1 VHEKS
6 NPQRAGELA
15 SDPGMRGRRSAR
27 GTGGPVRLRVDTP
40 FPGGTVTFVFTDIEG
55 STRLLRRIGDRYAGV
70 LERHRELLRG
80 AVATQGGV
88 EVDSEGDGLFF
99 AFAGAKSAVAACIAG
114 QRALLTEPWPSDV
127 TVRVRMG
134 LHTGEAIPVK
144 GRYVALA
151 VHQAARVASAAH
163 GGQVL
168 VSDATAAAVTEALP
182 ASSSM
187 QQLGMYRLKDFD
199 TPLMLFQVCHP
210 DLPRD
215 FAPPRVS
222 PAEVRNLPASLS
234 SFIGREREI
243 AEVEELLVTDRLVT
257 LTGAGGCGK
266 TRLALEVAAC
276 KLDLFADGVWF
287 VDLAPLSDRQLVGQ
301 TVAHAL
307 GAREEPGRPVF
318 DTLEGFVAHRE
329 LLIVVDN
336 CEHLIHACAVL
347 VEHLLRAGSGV
358 RVLATSREVLG
369 LPGERVWRVPSLSLA
384 DQGASPDVVMS
395 SESARLFLE
404 RARAVRADLVVSDE
418 DVADLAEIVSRL
430 DGIPLA
436 LELAAA
442 RVGMLSLAQ
451 IATRL
456 DGRFGL
462 LNRGPRTALPRQ
474 QTLAGAIDWSYGLL
488 SDLERTLFRRLSIF
502 AGGFSLEAVE
512 AVTTGPGLNL
522 SDILD
527 LVANLAAKSLV
538 VVMGQGSS
546 QRYRLLETIR
556 AYAADKLG
564 GTGEQAD
571 LCDRHLA
578 WFLDLAELAEPQLA
592 GPGRGR
598 LMQALEADQ
607 ENFRRALDHSV
618 ETGTVDHGLRLAA
631 ALAPFWTSHG
641 SWKEACDYFE
651 ELLQLAS
658 DDGPHLSKALVAA
671 GSMFMLRGDYARSEV
686 LLERARTRADT
697 AGDAGILAQ
706 SLSGLGYIAFRR
718 SRQDEAEAL
727 WTEALDAGRKAGDSR
742 VSATVLRSLA
752 IAAGARGDQQ
762 RCARLLEEGLALAS
776 KGGDEQLRRLLLSS
790 AAEMNLWM
798 GRYVLARDQ
807 YAEALQLADEI
818 GDQTGRASL
827 LADLGWI
834 GFLRG
839 EYDEART
846 CAVEAISIAA
856 AAGNKRV
863 WAGGLRLMGELSACR
878 GAYHEAHQLLDRSLE
893 LARQLAAPAEIA
905 GVLCSQACLALD
917 QTSFDEAGRL
927 VEELLAL
934 RPLLHTMRRVSHSW
948 VLGEVARANG
958 DMEQARAHYQSDLSE
973 SEGSPSPRMQALALR
988 GLADVAIAEGDLA
1001 QAAALNAQSLAL
1013 RAQMED
1019 SLGIAN
1025 SLEAV
1030 AAVAVATDGHQRAA
1044 RLLGAARGLRARLGA
1059 AFSPREQRELSPTRT
1074 AIADMLGTDLAERE
1088 LSAGQQL
1095 TVAEA
1100 IDLALGKSK

>member
-1 VHEKS
+1 MHEKS
-6 NPQRAGELA
+6 NP
-15 SDPGMRGRRSAR
+15 
-27 GTGGPVRLRVDTP
+27 DTP
-40 FPGGTVTFVFTDIEG
+40 FPGGTVTFLFTDIEG
-55 STRLLRRIGDRYAGV
+55 STRLLRRIGDRYARV

-80 AVATQGGV
+80 AVASQGGV
-88 EVDSEGDGLFF
+88 EVDAEGDGLFF
-99 AFAGAKSAVAACIAG
+99 AFAGAKSAVAASIAG

-134 LHTGEAIPVK
+134 LHTGEAIPVNR
-144 GRYVALA
+144 RYVALA

-163 GGQVL
+163 GGQIL
-168 VSDATAAAVTEALP
+168 VSDATAAAAAEALP
-182 ASSSM
+182 DSSSV

-199 TPLMLFQVCHP
+199 TPLMLFQIRHP

-243 AEVEELLVTDRLVT
+243 AEVEELLVAGRLVT

-266 TRLALEVAAC
+266 TRLALEVAAR

-287 VDLAPLSDRQLVGQ
+287 VDLAPLSDPQLVGQ

-318 DTLEGFVAHRE
+318 DTLAGFVADRK

-336 CEHLIHACAVL
+336 CEHLIDACAV
-347 VEHLLRAGSGV
+347 VIEHLLSAGPGV
-358 RVLATSREVLG
+358 SVLATSREVLG
-369 LPGERVWRVPSLSLA
+369 LPGERVWLVPSLSVA
-384 DQGASPDVVMS
+384 DQGASPGAIMG

-404 RARAVRADLVVSDE
+404 RARAVRADLAVSDD
-418 DVADLAEIVSRL
+418 DVSVLAEIISRL

-442 RVGMLSLAQ
+442 RVGTLSLAQ
-451 IATRL
+451 IDTRL
-456 DGRFGL
+456 DDRFRL
-462 LNRGPRTALPRQ
+462 LSRGPRTALPRQ
-474 QTLAGAIDWSYGLL
+474 QTLAGAIDWSYSLL
-488 SDLERTLFRRLSIF
+488 SDLERTLLRRLSIF
-502 AGGFSLEAVE
+502 AGGFSLEAAE
-512 AVTTGPGLNL
+512 AVTTGPGRDS
-522 SDILD
+522 SDILDPGDVLD

-538 VVMGQGSS
+538 AVTSQGSS

-556 AYAADKLG
+556 AYAAGKLD
-564 GTGEQAD
+564 GTDEQAGLRD
-571 LCDRHLA
+571 KHLA
-578 WFLDLAELAEPQLA
+578 WFLDLAERAEPQLA
-592 GPGRGR
+592 RSGRGP

-618 ETGTVDHGLRLAA
+618 ETGAVDRGLRVAA

-641 SWKEACDYFE
+641 NWKEACDYLE
-651 ELLQLAS
+651 ELLRLAS
-658 DDGPHLSKALVAA
+658 DGAPQLGKALVAA
-671 GSMFMLRGDYARSEV
+671 GNMFMLRGDYARSEA
-686 LLERARTRADT
+686 LLGRAHTRASA
-697 AGDAGILAQ
+697 AGDSGILAQ

-727 WTEALDAGRKAGDSR
+727 WNEALDASRKAGNNR
-742 VSATVLRSLA
+742 VAATVLRSLA
-752 IAAGARGDQQ
+752 IAAGSRGDQQ

-776 KGGDEQLRRLLLSS
+776 KSGDEQLRRLLLSS

-818 GDQTGRASL
+818 GDQSGRASL

-834 GFLRG
+834 GLLRG
-839 EYDEART
+839 EYDEARE
-846 CAVEAISIAA
+846 CASEAVSIAA
-856 AAGNKRV
+856 AVGNKRV
-863 WAGGLRLMGELSACR
+863 WAGGLRLMGELSGCR

-917 QTSFDEAGRL
+917 QTSFDEAARL

-934 RPLLHTMRRVSHSW
+934 KPLLHTMRRATHGW
-948 VLGEVARANG
+948 ILGEVARANG
-958 DMEQARAHYQSDLSE
+958 DVEQARAHYQRDLTE
-973 SEGSPSPRMQALALR
+973 AVTSPSPRLEALALK
-988 GLADVAIAEGDLA
+988 GLADVALAEGDLSR
-1001 QAAALNAQSLAL
+1001 AAALNARSLAL
-1013 RAQMED
+1013 RVQMED
-1019 SLGIAN
+1019 SPGIAN
-1025 SLEAV
+1025 SLEGM
-1030 AAVAVATDGHQRAA
+1030 AAVAIAAGRHQRAA
-1044 RLLGAARGLRARLGA
+1044 RMLGAAQGLRARLGA
-1059 AFSPREQRELSPTRT
+1059 APSPREERELNPLGT
-1074 AIADMLGTDLAERE
+1074 AVTDKLGTDLAERE
-1088 LSAGQQL
+1088 LSAGQRL
-1095 TVAEA
+1095 TAAQA
-1100 IDLALGKSK
+1100 IDLALSEGGPPAHQLRTR

>member
-1 VHEKS
+1 MHEKS
-6 NPQRAGELA
+6 NPQRAGKLA

-27 GTGGPVRLRVDTP
+27 GTDDPVRLRADIP

-80 AVATQGGV
+80 AVASQGGV

-134 LHTGEAIPVK
+134 LHTGEAMPVN
-144 GRYVALA
+144 GTYVALA

-243 AEVEELLVTDRLVT
+243 AEVEELLVADRLVT
-257 LTGAGGCGK
+257 LTGTGGCGK
-266 TRLALEVAAC
+266 TRLALEVAAR
-276 KLDLFADGVWF
+276 KLDLFPDGVWF
-287 VDLAPLSDRQLVGQ
+287 VDLAPLSDPQLVGQ

-307 GAREEPGRPVF
+307 GAREEPGRTVL

-347 VEHLLRAGSGV
+347 VENLLRAGPGV
-358 RVLATSREVLG
+358 RILGTSRETLG
-369 LPGERVWRVPSLSLA
+369 LPGERVWPVPSLSLPEW
-384 DQGASPDVVMS
+384 GASPDVVMG

-404 RARAVRADLVVSDE
+404 RARAVRANLVVSDE
-418 DVADLAEIVSRL
+418 DVAALAEIVSRL

-442 RVGMLSLAQ
+442 RAGMLSLAQ

-456 DGRFGL
+456 NDRFGL
-462 LNRGPRTALPRQ
+462 LSRGPRTAQPRQ

-488 SDLERTLFRRLSIF
+488 SDPERTLFRRLSIF
-502 AGGFSLEAVE
+502 AGRFSLEAAE
-512 AVTTGPGLNL
+512 AVTTGPDLDPG
-522 SDILD
+522 DIMD

-538 VVMGQGSS
+538 IVTGQDSS

-556 AYAADKLG
+556 AYAVGKLS
-564 GTGEQAD
+564 GTGEQAE
-571 LCDRHLA
+571 LRDRHLA

-592 GPGRGR
+592 RSGRGR
-598 LMQALEADQ
+598 LMRSLEADQ

-618 ETGTVDHGLRLAA
+618 ETGAFDRGLRLAA

-641 SWKEACDYFE
+641 NWKEACGYFE
-651 ELLQLAS
+651 ELLPLAS
-658 DDGPHLSKALVAA
+658 DDVPHLGKALVAA
-671 GSMFMLRGDYARSEV
+671 GNIFLLRGDYVRSEM
-686 LLERARTRADT
+686 LFERAHTWAG
-697 AGDAGILAQ
+697 AGDAGIMAQ

-727 WTEALDAGRKAGDSR
+727 WTEALDASKKAGNSR
-742 VSATVLRSLA
+742 ISATVLRSLA
-752 IAAGARGDQQ
+752 ISAGARGDQQ
-762 RCARLLEEGLALAS
+762 RCADLLDEGLALAS
-776 KGGDEQLRRLLLSS
+776 KGGDEQTRRLLLSS

-818 GDQTGRASL
+818 GDQSGRASL

-846 CAVEAISIAA
+846 CAAEAVSAAA

-863 WAGGLRLMGELSACR
+863 WAGGLRLMGELSACQ
-878 GAYHEAHQLLDRSLE
+878 GAYQEAHQLLDRSLE
-893 LARQLAAPAEIA
+893 LVRQLAAPAEIA
-905 GVLCSQACLALD
+905 GVLCSQACLVLD
-917 QTSFDEAGRL
+917 QTSFDEAERL

-934 RPLLHTMRRVSHSW
+934 KPLLHTMRRATHCW
-948 VLGEVARANG
+948 VQGEVARAKG
-958 DMEQARAHYQSDLSE
+958 DMEQARAHYQTDLTE
-973 SEGSPSPRMQALALR
+973 AEASPSPRIQALALR
-988 GLADVAIAEGDLA
+988 GLADVAIAESDLSR
-1001 QAAALNAQSLAL
+1001 AAALNARSLAL
-1013 RAQMED
+1013 RTQIED

-1025 SLEAV
+1025 SLEGI
-1030 AAVAVATDGHQRAA
+1030 AAAAIAADGHQRAA
-1044 RLLGAARGLRARLGA
+1044 RLLGAAQRLRATLGA
-1059 AFSPREQRELSPTRT
+1059 AASPREERELSPIRM
-1074 AIADMLGTDLAERE
+1074 AIAGKLGTDLAERE

-1100 IDLALGKSK
+1100 IDLALGESK

>member
-1 VHEKS
+1 MHEKS
-6 NPQRAGELA
+6 NPQGADKLA
-15 SDPGMRGRRSAR
+15 SDPGMRGRRSAW
-27 GTGGPVRLRVDTP
+27 GTADPVRLRLDTP
-40 FPGGTVTFVFTDIEG
+40 FPGGTVTFLFTDIEG
-55 STRLLRRIGDRYAGV
+55 STRLLRRIGPLYAGV

-80 AVATQGGV
+80 AVASQGGV
-88 EVDSEGDGLFF
+88 EVDAEGDGLFF

-114 QRALLTEPWPSDV
+114 QRALLTEPWPADV

-134 LHTGEAIPVK
+134 LHTGEAIPVN

-168 VSDATAAAVTEALP
+168 VSDATAAAATGPLP

-215 FAPPRVS
+215 FAPPRLT

-243 AEVEELLVTDRLVT
+243 AEIEELLVTDRLVT

-266 TRLALEVAAC
+266 TRLAIEVAAR
-276 KLDLFADGVWF
+276 KLDLFAGGVWF
-287 VDLAPLSDRQLVGQ
+287 VDLAPLSDPQLVGQ
-301 TVAHAL
+301 TVVHAL

-358 RVLATSREVLG
+358 RVLATSRENLG
-369 LPGERVWRVPSLSLA
+369 SPGERIWRVPSLSLA
-384 DQGASPDVVMS
+384 DQGASPDVVMG

-418 DVADLAEIVSRL
+418 DAAVLAEIVSRL

-456 DGRFGL
+456 DDRFGL
-462 LNRGPRTALPRQ
+462 LSRGPRTALPRQ

-488 SDLERTLFRRLSIF
+488 SDIERALFRRLAIF

-512 AVTTGPGLNL
+512 AVTTGPGLDPG
-522 SDILD
+522 DILD
-527 LVANLAAKSLV
+527 LIANLAAKSLV
-538 VVMGQGSS
+538 VVTGQGNS

-556 AYAADKLG
+556 AYAADKLD
-564 GTGEQAD
+564 GTGEQAE
-571 LCDRHLA
+571 LGDRHLA

-592 GPGRGR
+592 VSGRGR

-607 ENFRRALDHSV
+607 ENFRRALDLSI
-618 ETGTVDHGLRLAA
+618 ETSAVDRGLRLAA

-641 SWKEACDYFE
+641 SWKEACSYFE

-658 DDGPHLSKALVAA
+658 EDAPHLGKALVAA
-671 GSMFMLRGDYARSEV
+671 GNMFMLRGDYARSEM
-686 LLERARTRADT
+686 LLERAHARAGA
-697 AGDAGILAQ
+697 AGDTGILAQ

-727 WTEALDAGRKAGDSR
+727 WNEALEASRKAGNSR
-742 VSATVLRSLA
+742 VAATVLRSLA

-776 KGGDEQLRRLLLSS
+776 KGRDEQLRRLLLSS

-818 GDQTGRASL
+818 GDQSGRASL

-834 GFLRG
+834 GLLRG
-839 EYDEART
+839 EYDEARK
-846 CAVEAISIAA
+846 CAAEAVSIAA
-856 AAGNKRV
+856 AADNKRV
-863 WAGGLRLMGELSACR
+863 WAGGLRLMGELSARR

-917 QTSFDEAGRL
+917 QTSFDEAARL

-934 RPLLHTMRRVSHSW
+934 KPLLHTMRRATHGW
-948 VLGEVARANG
+948 ILGEVARANG
-958 DMEQARAHYQSDLSE
+958 DMEQARAHYQRDLTE
-973 SEGSPSPRMQALALR
+973 SEASPSPRLEALALR
-988 GLADVAIAEGDLA
+988 GLADVAIAESDLS
-1001 QAAALNAQSLAL
+1001 QAAALNARSLAL

-1019 SLGIAN
+1019 SLGIAD
-1025 SLEAV
+1025 SLEGM
-1030 AAVAVATDGHQRAA
+1030 AAVAIAAGGHQRAA
-1044 RLLGAARGLRARLGA
+1044 RMLGAAQGLHARLGA
-1059 AFSPREQRELSPTRT
+1059 APSPREELELNPLRT
-1074 AIADMLGTDLAERE
+1074 AITDKLGTDLAERE
-1088 LSAGQQL
+1088 LSVGQQL

-1100 IDLALGKSK
+1100 IDLALGES

>member
-1 VHEKS
+1 MHEKS
-6 NPQRAGELA
+6 DPQGPGKLA
-15 SDPGMRGRRSAR
+15 SDPGVRERRSAR
-27 GTGGPVRLRVDTP
+27 GTGDPVRLRADIP

-80 AVATQGGV
+80 AVASQGGV

-134 LHTGEAIPVK
+134 LHTGEAMPVN

-243 AEVEELLVTDRLVT
+243 AEVEKLLAADRLVT

-266 TRLALEVAAC
+266 TRLALEVAAR
-276 KLDLFADGVWF
+276 KLELFADGVWF
-287 VDLAPLSDRQLVGQ
+287 VDLAPLSDPQLVGQ

-318 DTLEGFVAHRE
+318 DTLEGFVAHRK

-347 VEHLLRAGSGV
+347 VEHLLRAGPGV
-358 RVLATSREVLG
+358 RILATSRETLV
-369 LPGERVWRVPSLSLA
+369 LPGERVWPVPSLSLP
-384 DQGASPDVVMS
+384 DQGASPDVVMG
-395 SESARLFLE
+395 SESARLFLD

-442 RVGMLSLAQ
+442 RAGMLSLAQ
-451 IATRL
+451 IAARL
-456 DGRFGL
+456 NDRFGL
-462 LNRGPRTALPRQ
+462 LSRGPRTAQPRQ

-502 AGGFSLEAVE
+502 AGGFSLEATE
-512 AVTTGPGLNL
+512 AVTTGPGL
-522 SDILD
+522 DPGDMLD

-538 VVMGQGSS
+538 IVTGQGNR

-556 AYAADKLG
+556 AYAAGKLS
-564 GTGEQAD
+564 GTGEEAE
-571 LCDRHLA
+571 LRDRHLA
-578 WFLDLAELAEPQLA
+578 WFLGLAELAEPQLA

-598 LMQALEADQ
+598 LMRSLEADQ

-618 ETGTVDHGLRLAA
+618 QTGAVDRGLRLAV

-641 SWKEACDYFE
+641 NWKEACGYFE
-651 ELLQLAS
+651 ELLPLAS
-658 DDGPHLSKALVAA
+658 DDAPHLSHALVAA
-671 GSMFMLRGDYARSEV
+671 GNMFLLRGDYARSEA
-686 LLERARTRADT
+686 LLERAHTHARA

-718 SRQDEAEAL
+718 SRQDEAESL

-742 VSATVLRSLA
+742 VAATVLRSLA
-752 IAAGARGDQQ
+752 ISAGARGDQQ
-762 RCARLLEEGLALAS
+762 RCADLLDEGLALAS
-776 KGGDEQLRRLLLSS
+776 KGRDEQTRRLLLSS

-798 GRYVLARDQ
+798 GRYVLAKDQ
-807 YAEALQLADEI
+807 YAEALQLAEVI
-818 GDQTGRASL
+818 GDQSGRASL

-846 CAVEAISIAA
+846 YAAEAVSAA
-856 AAGNKRV
+856 AAVGNKRV
-863 WAGGLRLMGELSACR
+863 WAGGLRLMGELSACQ
-878 GAYHEAHQLLDRSLE
+878 GAYQEAHQLLDRSLE

-934 RPLLHTMRRVSHSW
+934 KPLLHTMRRATHCW
-948 VLGEVARANG
+948 VQGEVARAKG
-958 DMEQARAHYQSDLSE
+958 DMERARAHYQRDLME
-973 SEGSPSPRMQALALR
+973 AEASPSPRLEALALR
-988 GLADVAIAEGDLA
+988 GLADVAIAESDLSR
-1001 QAAALNAQSLAL
+1001 AAALNARSLAL

-1019 SLGIAN
+1019 SPGTAN
-1025 SLEAV
+1025 SLEGM
-1030 AAVAVATDGHQRAA
+1030 AAVAIAADEHQRAA
-1044 RLLGAARGLRARLGA
+1044 RLLGAAQGLRARLGA
-1059 AFSPREQRELSPTRT
+1059 AASPREERELNPLRT
-1074 AIADMLGTDLAERE
+1074 AIADKLGTELAERE

-1100 IDLALGKSK
+1100 IDLALGEG